1 MMSFTIGNWK
11 TPVINIINAVDV
23 KISNSNAKAC
33 HRFDIKEEI
42 AIVRFTNGKHIRFTQ
57 QKKSLLTVMCSIQDF
72 LFVEI

>member
-42 AIVRFTNGKHIRFTQ
+42 AIVRFTNGKHTSASRNR
-57 QKKSLLTVMCSIQDF
+57 KKVY
-72 LFVEI
+72 